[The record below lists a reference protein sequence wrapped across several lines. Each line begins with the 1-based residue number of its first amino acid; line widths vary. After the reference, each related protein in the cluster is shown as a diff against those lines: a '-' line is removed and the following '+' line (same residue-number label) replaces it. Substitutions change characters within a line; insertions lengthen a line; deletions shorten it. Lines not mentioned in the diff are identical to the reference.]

1 VSRSVAQLRPAD
13 GVATS
18 AADIPGP
25 RQPEDHPISDESAAK
40 RGQRCLDA
48 LAAAVRDDPD
58 AYELRTTITRAG
70 RSLIDAVEGI
80 GKADGPVDLVPD
92 SDWPGTREEW
102 FLYRFVSVV
111 AGDDT
116 TIADAVARRAAT
128 VCAEKILASPV
139 AAEEIERAEPG
150 WNFPDGLFCEIYQLF
165 FADYVAEFVHAV
177 IAEKVKLV
185 VPALVLVDPSG
196 QIADW
201 VADQIT
207 AVLPMPCAEKKEH
220 PDDPRSIVELA
231 RDMLQDAVVT
241 ALGLPRV
248 DT

>member
-1 VSRSVAQLRPAD
+1 M
-13 GVATS
+13 
-18 AADIPGP
+18 
-25 RQPEDHPISDESAAK
+25 
-40 RGQRCLDA
+40 
-48 LAAAVRDDPD
+48 RDDPD
-58 AYELRTTITRAG
+58 AYELRTTMTRAG
-70 RSLIDAVEGI
+70 GSLIDAVEGI
-80 GKADGPVDLVPD
+80 GKTDGLVALVPD
-92 SDWPGTREEW
+92 SDWPGSREEW

-111 AGDDT
+111 AGEDT
-116 TIADAVARRAAT
+116 AIADAVARRAAT
-128 VCAEKILASPV
+128 VCAEKILASP
-139 AAEEIERAEPG
+139 ATAEAIERGEPG
-150 WNFPDGLFCEIYQLF
+150 WRLPDGLFCEIYQLF

-185 VPALVLVDPSG
+185 VPALVLADPSG

-207 AVLPMPCAEKKEH
+207 AVLPMPCAEKNEH